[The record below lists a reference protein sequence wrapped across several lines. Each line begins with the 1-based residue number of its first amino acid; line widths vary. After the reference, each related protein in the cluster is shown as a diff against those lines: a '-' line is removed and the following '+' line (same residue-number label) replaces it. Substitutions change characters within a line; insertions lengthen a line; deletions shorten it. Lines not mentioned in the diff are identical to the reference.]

1 MNISIKVKGY
11 IKVEYTDIE
20 NIRITDDKN
29 QIDLDTVHQFLKT
42 TYWSKDIPK
51 EVVQKAI
58 ENSLSVGLLLEDEL
72 IGFGR
77 SITDYA
83 TFSYIADIYVKPEF
97 RGKGYSKMIVQALLD
112 KSGSENLRRILL
124 ATSDAHGL
132 YRKFDFKNL
141 GKPDDFLE
149 INRPKIYQ
157 QKAK

>member
-1 MNISIKVKGY
+1 MEHSV
-11 IKVEYTDIE
+11 IE

-29 QIDLDTVHQFLKT
+29 QIDLDKVHQFLKT

-51 EVVQKAI
+51 EVVQKVI
-58 ENSLSVGLLLEDEL
+58 ENSLTVGLLLEDQL

-83 TFSYIADIYVKPEF
+83 TFAYIADIYVKPEF

-112 KSGSENLRRILL
+112 KSGSEDLRRILL

-141 GKPDDFLE
+141 GKPENFLE
-149 INRPKIYQ
+149 INRPTIYQ
-157 QKAK
+157 QKVK

>member
-1 MNISIKVKGY
+1 MKYQV
-11 IKVEYTDIE
+11 IE
-20 NIRITDDKN
+20 NIRITDDKS
-29 QIDLDTVHQFLKT
+29 QIDIDTVHQFLKT

-58 ENSLSVGLLLEDEL
+58 ENSLSVGLLFADQL

-83 TFSYIADIYVKPEF
+83 TFAYIADIYVKPEY

-112 KSGSENLRRILL
+112 KSGSEDLRRILL

-141 GKPDDFLE
+141 GKPEDFLE
-149 INRPKIYQ
+149 INRPTIYQ